1 MSTIALHHLTPGH
14 SGVAALYRHRS
25 SQHPRRPYPPK
36 TDYSSS
42 WLESPSPDRES
53 TSPRHSKSIDM
64 SRNVPFAGKAAARH
78 VENIDVISPV
88 TPTRAI
94 NPAISDPSNPSNL
107 SKPATAWKGFL
118 STIKGHDSD
127 GESLIVEDA
136 PPRTPSVVAKGWK
149 YLLST
154 TKYYDSDG
162 ESLAS
167 EVYNPRSTGPSE
179 PPNTYQRFK
188 RYMQSSTAGPKP
200 LPEPSSDN
208 LSSGTGDLE
217 AVRTIS
223 RVPGNPNYYEK
234 NGLRTEGDGVDHEHE
249 PPMNWKRFM
258 VLVAMAFLWS
268 GSQIPLYLF
277 GAYCIVGTSIY

>member
-1 MSTIALHHLTPGH
+1 MSTVSSHHLTPGQ
-14 SGVAALYRHRS
+14 SGAADLYRHRS
-25 SQHPRRPYPPK
+25 SQRSRRPNPPK
-36 TDYSSS
+36 TNYSSS

-53 TSPRHSKSIDM
+53 TSPRHSKSVDM
-64 SRNVPFAGKAAARH
+64 SRNVPFTGKAAARH
-78 VENIDVISPV
+78 VENVDAISPV
-88 TPTRAI
+88 TPPRAI
-94 NPAISDPSNPSNL
+94 NSAIASPSNPP
-107 SKPATAWKGFL
+107 KPATAWKGFL
-118 STIKGHDSD
+118 STIKGYDSD
-127 GESLIVEDA
+127 GESLVVEDA
-136 PPRTPSVVAKGWK
+136 PARTPSVVTKGWK
-149 YLLST
+149 CLLST

-167 EVYNPRSTGPSE
+167 EVYNPRSTGPPK

-188 RYMQSSTAGPKP
+188 RYMQSSTAGPTP
-200 LPEPSSDN
+200 LPESSRDN
-208 LSSGTGDLE
+208 LSPGTGDLE

-223 RVPGNPNYYEK
+223 RVPGNTNYYEK

-277 GAYCIVGTSIY
+277 GAYRMVGTSVY